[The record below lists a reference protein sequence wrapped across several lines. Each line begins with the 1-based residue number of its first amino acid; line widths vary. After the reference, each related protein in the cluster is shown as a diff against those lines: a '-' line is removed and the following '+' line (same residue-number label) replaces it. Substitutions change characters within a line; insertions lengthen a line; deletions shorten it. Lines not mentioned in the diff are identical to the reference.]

1 MAKRAITKE
10 RVTFSLDI
18 ELVQQF
24 NKFIKS
30 IECQKCFY
38 RIYFKRANEYN

>member
-1 MAKRAITKE
+1 MAKEQLQKK

-30 IECQKCFY
+30 IGMSKVLL
-38 RIYFKRANEYN
+38 

>member
-30 IECQKCFY
+30 IGMSKSAFIEFILKS
-38 RIYFKRANEYN
+38 K